1 VKCRTRSWGAKR
13 PLIGFLSFL
22 IFEARTRIKAFST
35 QALGIPPN
43 RAFLRGQAL
52 EGATR
57 GFTCTPGEGARD
69 AASFRGTR
77 HKPPHRPTS
86 PISLS
91 SHSPLSLPLTL
102 LSQTA
107 GRFLFHR
114 RLHRRRRPCCLAASL
129 PLPRI
134 VIAEA
139 VPRIEWGQASGRTST
154 AAYKMSVSTLN
165 LHLVHS
171 VSLHDV
177 RRRALD
183 DMHSRSARFR
193 VEGQYYSVEVFSPFV
208 ALMMCAAARVRVR
221 SVRCR

>member
-1 VKCRTRSWGAKR
+1 
-13 PLIGFLSFL
+13 LIGFLGSL
-22 IFEARTRIKAFST
+22 IFEAHTRVKAAST

-43 RAFLRGQAL
+43 RAFPRGHAL

-57 GFTCTPGEGARD
+57 GFACTPGEGARD

-77 HKPPHRPTS
+77 HKSPHRPTS
-86 PISLS
+86 AISLS

-102 LSQTA
+102 LSQTT

-114 RLHRRRRPCCLAASL
+114 RLHRWRRPAASS
-129 PLPRI
+129 PLPCI
-134 VIAEA
+134 VVVEA
-139 VPRIEWGQASGRTST
+139 MPRIKGGHINPPPVTST
-154 AAYKMSVSTLN
+154 AACKMSVSTLSP
-165 LHLVHS
+165 HLVHS

-193 VEGQYYSVEVFSPFV
+193 IEG
-208 ALMMCAAARVRVR
+208 
-221 SVRCR
+221 